1 MVQERELVG
10 EMSIMA
16 VINFY
21 FHMKFNNL
29 TPFEKRLCLNH
40 IKPLRLRQ
48 PKLQDWS
55 ILFSLS
61 SASFHLLVLTE
72 PAVPSMWLLGLSWK
86 LYPCNM
92 LCMLNKELT
101 GFMQSLSQVRQN
113 RASKRTALLAGCT
126 CYSFRSLF
134 LNYMGFTNFN
144 AQNVPEM
151 DPGEGPG
158 GLAPPPICL
167 DQTEAQR
174 AQKIF
179 F

>member
-1 MVQERELVG
+1 
-10 EMSIMA
+10 MA

-21 FHMKFNNL
+21 FHMKLNNV

-40 IKPLRLRQ
+40 IKLLRLRQ

-61 SASFHLLVLTE
+61 SASSHLLVLTE

-134 LNYMGFTNFN
+134 LNYMGFTYFN
-144 AQNVPEM
+144 GQNVPEM

-158 GLAPPPICL
+158 GLAPPPHMFRP
-167 DQTEAQR
+167 D
-174 AQKIF
+174 
-179 F
+179 

>member
-10 EMSIMA
+10 EMSVMA

-21 FHMKFNNL
+21 FHMKLNNV

-61 SASFHLLVLTE
+61 SATSHLLVLTE

-86 LYPCNM
+86 LSPSNM
-92 LCMLNKELT
+92 LCMLNEDLT
-101 GFMQSLSQVRQN
+101 GFINRSNQINQQLYLSV
-113 RASKRTALLAGCT
+113 
-126 CYSFRSLF
+126 
-134 LNYMGFTNFN
+134 
-144 AQNVPEM
+144 
-151 DPGEGPG
+151 
-158 GLAPPPICL
+158 
-167 DQTEAQR
+167 
-174 AQKIF
+174 
-179 F
+179 